1 MYQTKQNKIVDDVM
15 IIDLS
20 INDEICCSSMRK
32 KGEMMAMGARD
43 ELRKMVGGSGEW
55 VMRDLLLH
63 LALAV
68 TAL

>member
-15 IIDLS
+15 IIMI

>member
-1 MYQTKQNKIVDDVM
+1 
-15 IIDLS
+15 
-20 INDEICCSSMRK
+20 MRK
-32 KGEMMAMGARD
+32 KGEMMAIGARD